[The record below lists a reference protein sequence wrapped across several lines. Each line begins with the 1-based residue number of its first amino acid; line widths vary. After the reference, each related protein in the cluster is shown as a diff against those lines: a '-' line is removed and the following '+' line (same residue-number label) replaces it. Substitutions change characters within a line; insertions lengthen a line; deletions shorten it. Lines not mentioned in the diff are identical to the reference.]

1 MKQMLFWNSLAFY
14 TIQWMLAIWYLV
26 LSAFSKPS
34 LYMWKFLVY
43 ALLKPCLEDFE
54 HYFASVLDEC
64 NCVVVWAFFV
74 IAMKHNFSS
83 WGFQG
88 QGSSRYS
95 LGHSFL
101 VCKCSSSLYMLTQ
114 QRETAERESSPVSS
128 YKDIDSIPESSFH
141 DLISFQKPH
150 LLYYHTRRL
159 GFQYI
164 G

>member
-1 MKQMLFWNSLAFY
+1 MEFFCFY
-14 TIQWMLAIWYLV
+14 YDPRDVSNLISCS
-26 LSAFSKPS
+26 SAFSKSS
-34 LYMWKFLVY
+34 LYIWKFLIHI
-43 ALLKPCLEDFE
+43 LLKPGLENCE
-54 HYFASVLDEC
+54 HYFASMWHKC